1 MFISMKGVDKKII
14 TSTFVLTLV
23 TGLLAGSLWLA
34 LAYFRDFTPYST
46 TALFEGCKQPLEWCS
61 HNKAENLRRLF
72 VFIVS
77 GIAIGGSIS
86 VAWAWSK
93 QGPTKKTETLVLMM
107 PIIIVF
113 IIIILF
119 SLLGL

>member
-14 TSTFVLTLV
+14 TSLV
-23 TGLLAGSLWLA
+23 RGLWAGSLWIA